1 MLQWYEYLRIAQKQS
16 VLQPLVAEPLLVH
29 PVTIIIFAMTG
40 RTETDELWCGVAN
53 IMVLVRGMQV
63 NGIHRSCSPGGTF
76 RTVFDVANLA
86 FPSCLFLALPCKKLP
101 IFWVAFP
108 PSAFHIGTPFG
119 GEYCSRNWRYW
130 FSASTLRE

>member
-1 MLQWYEYLRIAQKQS
+1 MVQKQS
-16 VLQPLVAEPLLVH
+16 VLQPPLEEPLLVH
-29 PVTIIIFAMTG
+29 SIPIIICAMTG
-40 RTETDELWCGVAN
+40 RTETDELWRGVAN

-63 NGIHRSCSPGGTF
+63 NGIHRSCSPGGAF

-101 IFWVAFP
+101 ILRVAFP

-119 GEYCSRNWRYW
+119 REVNCSRNCLYC
-130 FSASTLRE
+130 SSTPGSRV